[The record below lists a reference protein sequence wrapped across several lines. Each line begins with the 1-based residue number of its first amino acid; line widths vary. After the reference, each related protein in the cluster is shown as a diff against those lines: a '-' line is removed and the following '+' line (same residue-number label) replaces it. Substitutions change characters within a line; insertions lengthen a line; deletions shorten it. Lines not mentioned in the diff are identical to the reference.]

1 MLRLSP
7 TSMGLF
13 QLCHRKYDYSYNR
26 RLVPMGEQVTL
37 RFGEIYQ
44 KGLTILYET
53 CSIESAI
60 AESLRLWEPFEGLD
74 TTKLVRNKKKL
85 EELLRAYEKEFFGKE
100 QWTDCGGELLLEYPL
115 CEGVVFV
122 GKQDRRGY
130 FGDTR
135 AIQENKTSTAP
146 GFFVDEPN
154 NQICGYLWLESKIL
168 GEKVRKAVVTITGLH
183 KNSVNGLLYPRV
195 KSDPPKSVFIRDPI
209 QVEDFLIAE
218 FEMDAIHTAYEIF
231 ECMEMEYWPKNAPQA
246 CGTFGGCEYKSLC
259 LCSDEEKKVMAE
271 MQFTKKSE
279 FKNEKGEY
287 I

>member
-13 QLCHRKYDYSYNR
+13 QLCHRKYDYSYNQK
-26 RLVPMGEQVTL
+26 LVPMGDRIALE
-37 RFGEIYQ
+37 FGSIYQ

-53 CSIESAI
+53 RDIELAL
-60 AESLRLWEPFEGLD
+60 ANALRLWEPFEGLD
-74 TTKLVRNKKKL
+74 TTKLVRNKKKM

-100 QWTDCGGELLLEYPL
+100 NWRDAGGEILLKWPL
-115 CEGVVFV
+115 CEGVEFV
-122 GKQDRRGY
+122 GKQDRRGW

-135 AIQENKTSTAP
+135 AIQENKTSTFP
-146 GFFVDEPN
+146 GMFVNEPN

-168 GEKVRKAVVTITGLH
+168 GEKVRKAVVTIAGLH
-183 KNSVNGLLYPRV
+183 KNSVGGLLYPRV

-209 QVEDFLIAE
+209 QVEDFLIEE
-218 FEMDAIHTAYEIF
+218 FERDAKAVAIEI
-231 ECMEMEYWPKNAPQA
+231 EICLRTGYWPKNAPQA

-271 MQFTKKSE
+271 MQFTKKE
-279 FKNEKGEY
+279 RKPE
-287 I
+287 